1 MDRSL
6 GQCLRRQPV
15 EGPRTLRSI
24 EVRELTIQQV
34 RELTP
39 EGITYAKRLL
49 NDARE
54 GRVTNISN
62 DLLADDRYA
71 KPTATECFV
80 EERRFSTRRD
90 AGKYLSQALKPLGIS
105 NVHRNFQLWSWLG
118 MFFFDSLVDRDSQ
131 IRIRNLPDY
140 AFVIV
145 ENQTDT
151 RDVLAHRLMLAW
163 ETYELH
169 GEDFAAWML
178 SQPVMS
184 IGALG
189 GRLIRSQQRFSS
201 HGIVKLIG
209 ILYINQQSGALKRGA
224 GNHDAIGGIRRLND
238 FLDQLYMTYDVY
250 GMRAE
255 QLLALLPD
263 EFRHFHPDAGT
274 ARQR

>member
-1 MDRSL
+1 M
-6 GQCLRRQPV
+6 
-15 EGPRTLRSI
+15 
-24 EVRELTIQQV
+24 TIQQV

-39 EGITYAKRLL
+39 EGIAYAKSLL
-49 NDARE
+49 NDVRQGHA
-54 GRVTNISN
+54 TNVPN
-62 DLLADDRYA
+62 DLLTDDHYA
-71 KPTATECFV
+71 KPTSTECFIK
-80 EERRFSTRRD
+80 ERPFSTRRD
-90 AGKYLSQALKPLGIS
+90 AGKYLSQALNPLGIG

-118 MFFFDSLVDRDSQ
+118 MFYFDSLVERDTQSR
-131 IRIRNLPDY
+131 IRIKNLPDY

-145 ENQTDT
+145 ENQTDM

-178 SQPVMS
+178 NQPVMS

-209 ILYINQQSGALKRGA
+209 MLYINPQSGALKRGA

-238 FLDQLYMTYDVY
+238 VLDQLYMTYDVY
-250 GMRAE
+250 GMSAE
-255 QLLALLPD
+255 KLLALLPD
-263 EFRHFHPDAGT
+263 EFRHFHADAGA
-274 ARQR
+274 ARRR